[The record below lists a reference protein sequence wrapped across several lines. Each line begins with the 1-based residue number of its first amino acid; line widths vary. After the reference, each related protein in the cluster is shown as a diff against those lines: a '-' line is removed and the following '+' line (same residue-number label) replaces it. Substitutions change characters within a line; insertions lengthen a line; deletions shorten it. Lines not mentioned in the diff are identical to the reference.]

1 MVGYRIWQQVYR
13 MLDVN
18 NKAAFYVYWAPDRQ
32 FERDHTLSRA
42 AAEEA
47 LMNEG
52 YRGFLGERC
61 RDLTP
66 RSLLHTII
74 HLV

>member
-1 MVGYRIWQQVYR
+1 
-13 MLDVN
+13 
-18 NKAAFYVYWAPDRQ
+18 
-32 FERDHTLSRA
+32 
-42 AAEEA
+42 